1 MTSSGPLVSLL
12 RILVPFAVL
21 ASVSWWLPLE
31 PVQLVS
37 REDKKAPVQRP
48 DFVDFREAIVET
60 EPRVVFLGNS
70 ILGRAVDMDVWEELV
85 DVPTLKMNSAGSAS
99 AMWFILMKNVLGPA
113 RPRPELAVVFF
124 RDVYLTEPAFR
135 VYGEYEKRIFFYA
148 GDEEVEL
155 NRILY
160 HEGADRADFFLRRHW
175 SLYQR
180 RSAVSSSLEERFK
193 YGLVG
198 WVTGESPGEIEK
210 SVASTFDE
218 GEMDE
223 VAVEQAHRGAE
234 LQVDS
239 DAHFDFPGRVGY
251 SFLPALVRESKRS
264 GIRLVLCRMRT
275 ARNARDEPKGKY
287 EQAAERYLP
296 TYIEALRD
304 YAEAEGLGWLDFSEE
319 DSLLLEYFERGD
331 HFNAEGG
338 RVFTRLLAERLG
350 DELEQLE

>member
-1 MTSSGPLVSLL
+1 MNSPGTLVQLL

-21 ASVSWWLPLE
+21 ASVSSWLPLE

-37 REDKKAPVQRP
+37 RADKKAPVQRP
-48 DFVDFREAIVET
+48 DFVDFRKAVAET

-70 ILGRAVDMDVWEELV
+70 ILGRAVDMDLWEELV
-85 DVPTLKMNSAGSAS
+85 DVPTLKMNSSGSAS
-99 AMWFILMKNVLGPA
+99 AMWFILMKNVVGQA

-148 GDEEVEL
+148 ADEEIEL

-160 HEGADRADFFLRRHW
+160 HQGADRADFFLRRHW

-180 RSAVSSSLEERFK
+180 RSAVRSTLEDRFK

-198 WVTGESPGEIEK
+198 WVTGEEPDKIET
-210 SVASTFDE
+210 SVAATFDE
-218 GEMDE
+218 GEMDAT
-223 VAVEQAHRGAE
+223 AVEQAHRGAE

-239 DAHFDFPGRVGY
+239 DAHFDLPGRVGY
-251 SFLPALVRESKRS
+251 SFLPGLVREAKRK

-275 ARNARDEPKGKY
+275 ARNARGEPKGKY
-287 EQAAERYLP
+287 EEAAERYLP
-296 TYIEALRD
+296 AYTEALRD
-304 YAEAEGLGWLDFSEE
+304 YAETEGLGWLDFSAE

-338 RVFTRLLAERLG
+338 RVFTRLLAERLR
-350 DELEQLE
+350 DELDRLE